1 MFNKKKILTIVP
13 LIAVLLLSAC
23 RGSVYDKTRIVEFSL
38 LNQKMKNL
46 RL

>member
-23 RGSVYDKTRIVEFSL
+23 SGSVYDKTRIVEFSL